1 METSS
6 RVDQSLERASR
17 VLELTNVEAIAQAE
31 RQRLDANL
39 RARRTPGF
47 LMSWHKGGDKLGVM
61 GYWETI
67 KCLLLIVMAM
77 PSPYEITRLTPYQ
90 LTLCVC
96 VAVALLTASM
106 MAATRLSRG
115 IAWRESVVMALLLPF
130 KVAMPGFIFA
140 DLIVYQICKRRI
152 VRLGLG
158 EPLSDAE
165 CNNQLEVVRKQTP
178 SELVRAHAVA
188 EIDKIKAEIVG
199 SDSML
204 AKVEDELSDG
214 LDLAEAMRLQVLH
227 RLTRAEGPRKAAL
240 EQGMELAKKRVANLR
255 KALSK
260 HRDVMA
266 RARAILDE
274 CRASAEGLGEVVEDS
289 ELLAKLEAGEIEDER
304 KIALSE
310 LVMDQAVGQ
319 LRNRVMSL
327 EGVLA
332 QLEAPRCRV
341 ADAPQ
346 VEADDAYLGRI
357 EHVAEQLAAI

>member
-17 VLELTNVEAIAQAE
+17 VLELTNVEAIAQSE
-31 RQRLDANL
+31 RQHLTAHLQSRRLPN
-39 RARRTPGF
+39 F
-47 LMSWHKGGDKLGVM
+47 LMRWHKGADNLGFAGYYEAAKAILLVLVMMALKLPA
-61 GYWETI
+61 W
-67 KCLLLIVMAM
+67 
-77 PSPYEITRLTPYQ
+77 Q
-90 LTLCVC
+90 
-96 VAVALLTASM
+96 VAVWSLGLCAAIALQAGLHL
-106 MAATRLSRG
+106 AAVKLSCG
-115 IAWRESVVMALLLPF
+115 ITWRERIVKIFLLPSRLLLPGYF
-130 KVAMPGFIFA
+130 VA
-140 DLIVYQICKRRI
+140 DLITKMVVDRRI
-152 VRLGLG
+152 AKLNKGD
-158 EPLSDAE
+158 PLPDDQFKKLS
-165 CNNQLEVVRKQTP
+165 CFIQRQPT
-178 SELVRAHAVA
+178 SELVRVHAVA

-204 AKVEDELSDG
+204 AKVEDELQDG

-227 RLTRAEGPRKAAL
+227 RLTRSEGPRKAAL

-274 CRASAEGLGEVVEDS
+274 CRVSAEGLGEAVEDS
-289 ELLAKLEAGEIEDER
+289 ELLGKLEAGEIEDER